1 MAVHH
6 RERRHDMH
14 AHSHLHSR
22 RPRAHGTI
30 GERMLSQYE
39 VNREGWEAIRQ
50 DLYDSQAYAAAGQ
63 TVLTFFQSATGSSTK
78 TLSDTNMEL
87 PGQMPNM
94 QKFLVESVEV
104 DFQPTVP
111 AVTAQNPAVFGAQ
124 AVAAIVNDVYIFRR
138 SGYLQFNIGSKYY
151 LQSGPMKKFPS
162 ATHFAI
168 DAALS
173 DATTAAASS
182 QSRIAFAD
190 VVGRMYHMT
199 PYSVLLISNQNFN
212 VALNWPEGVQ
222 ALPSGN
228 PARVVVT
235 LWGILYR
242 RSQ

>member
-1 MAVHH
+1 MAQRHGTH
-6 RERRHDMH
+6 R
-14 AHSHLHSR
+14 SVNHLHSS
-22 RPRAHGTI
+22 RPRPSGVIA
-30 GERMLSQYE
+30 ESMLSQWD
-39 VNREGWEAIRQ
+39 VNNQGWEAVRW
-50 DLYDSQAYAAAGQ
+50 DLYDSIAYAAAGQ
-63 TVLTFFQSATGSSTK
+63 TQLSFFTSITSK
-78 TLSDTNMEL
+78 TISDTNLEL
-87 PGQMPNM
+87 PGQMPSM
-94 QKFLVESVEV
+94 QKFLVDSVEV

-124 AVAAIVNDVYIFRR
+124 AAASIVNDVYIFRR
-138 SGYLQFNIGSKYY
+138 TGYLQFNIGSKYY

-168 DAALS
+168 DAALA
-173 DATTAAASS
+173 DATTAAPAS

-212 VALNWPEGVQ
+212 VTLNWPEGVQ
-222 ALPSGN
+222 ALPSTN
-228 PARVVVT
+228 PARVVVS